1 MERDLIFIK
10 NIKKKIWFPLICYGM
25 KVFDPQAKDELAL
38 DRETLVRKHCE
49 RSGG

>member
-10 NIKKKIWFPLICYGM
+10 NIKKKKLICYGM